1 MSDGMCV
8 AIRAAMPP
16 RHPRNAPLSRRWLM
30 TDERLG
36 DALWDALEALPP
48 GSGVVFR
55 HYATVATERRGLFA
69 RVVRIAR
76 RRQLTLVVAGS
87 VPGRGASG
95 RHGRRARALTAPVH
109 SKREAVAAVRAGAKL
124 LFVSPVYATRS
135 HSGVQALGRARFGLL
150 IRGLPVPV
158 IALGGMD
165 ERRWRALRRLG
176 VYGWAGIDGWA
187 PDQKRIAV
195 PT

>member
-1 MSDGMCV
+1 
-8 AIRAAMPP
+8 MPP
-16 RHPRNAPLSRRWLM
+16 RHPRNAPLPRRWLM

-36 DALWDALEALPP
+36 DALWNALEALPR

-55 HYATVATERRGLFA
+55 HYATPSADRRALFD

-76 RRQLTLVVAGS
+76 RKRLTLVVAGS
-87 VPGRGASG
+87 VPGRGADG
-95 RHGRRARALTAPVH
+95 RHERRAGALTAPVH
-109 SKREAVAAVRAGAKL
+109 SRREAVAAVRAGAKL
-124 LFVSPVYATRS
+124 LFASPIYATRS
-135 HSGVQALGRARFGLL
+135 HPGTRALGRVRFGLMS
-150 IRGLPVPV
+150 RGLPIPV

-165 ERRWRALRRLG
+165 ERRWRALRPLG
-176 VYGWAGIDGWA
+176 VYGWAGIDAWA